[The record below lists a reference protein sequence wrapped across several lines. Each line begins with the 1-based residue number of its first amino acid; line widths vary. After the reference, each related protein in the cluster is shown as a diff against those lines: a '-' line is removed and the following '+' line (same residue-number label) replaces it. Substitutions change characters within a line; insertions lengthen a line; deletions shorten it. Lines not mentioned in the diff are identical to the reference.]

1 MSVSISIR
9 FLTGRAHLHPWQTH
23 HSEGRVEW
31 PPSHWRL
38 LRALVAIAGRG
49 LTSLPIPDFVVDP
62 GKKPK
67 PTKKNSNQSWPPA
80 EYISLPDQ
88 WHEEG
93 VDEIPLSRL
102 AGLLATLTATPSI
115 WLPKTAG
122 GHTRQYFP
130 IHLAGIVKNSGSA
143 VFDTFA
149 AVRKDQPV
157 VYQWPNVD
165 LSSQL
170 LADLRLLLDR
180 MAYFGRAESW
190 CRAEVHSQGMKE
202 FLGVVIESRGQSH
215 WECVCIED
223 GGKPIGKEY
232 RDYILERRL
241 APLPLESTIDTHG
254 LSHEAFRLFERLKKP
269 KTLKASKSLSKLP
282 KLASFD
288 WSLWGQ
294 RLKVIDDK
302 VHADGPWTDAEIAT
316 LCEQFQEKE
325 EKKLIKELLT
335 NCMKPQIEFE
345 TWKARFNQSTPQNML
360 LRCLLR
366 ESGQD
371 IKDGLERPIGTRW
384 VHYAVPREIY
394 DVPRLT
400 LQPKLR
406 NPETVDLVV
415 YALNTATVHK
425 PVLPALTDT
434 LLVADRFRS
443 AAMAVC
449 GTPSRTLSGHEADD
463 EPCQDH
469 NHAFWWPRDEDND
482 GFIDH
487 VTVYARAG
495 FQQNEVDALRRLNR
509 LRQRGGRPDLLVTP
523 VFVGRAADYTPWQC
537 NLSNTFIS
545 ATPYFCPL
553 HLSHG
558 RTGGSRI
565 RSVTNVIRQAL
576 HRQGIITDTDEVE
589 SIREL
594 IFDYDPKM
602 LPTPDFVNATDKAI
616 SPRQYIP
623 VVDPTANPVPLA
635 VRGSEDFPAYPG
647 VCLRDPDQEHPFGLS
662 AGIFVNE
669 GSRFIRTLSF
679 CRNRRGNQ
687 VRGHG
692 RMLYIRFRDARL
704 PQPFALGSQCHFG
717 LGLFVCPTSNRSRP
731 GI

>member
-1 MSVSISIR
+1 
-9 FLTGRAHLHPWQTH
+9 
-23 HSEGRVEW
+23 
-31 PPSHWRL
+31 
-38 LRALVAIAGRG
+38 VAIAGRG
-49 LTSLPIPDFVVDP
+49 LTSLPLPDFVVDP
-62 GKKPK
+62 GEKPK
-67 PTKKNSNQSWPPA
+67 PTKNNPNPQWPPA
-80 EYISLPDQ
+80 QYTSLPDQ
-88 WHEEG
+88 WHDDN
-93 VDEIPLSRL
+93 VDKIPLSRI
-102 AGLLATLTATPSI
+102 AGLVATLAATPCI

-130 IHLAGIVKNSGSA
+130 IHKSGMVKNSGSA

-149 AVRKDQPV
+149 TVCKHEPIV
-157 VYQWPNVD
+157 FHWPNVD
-165 LSSQL
+165 LDAQSVS
-170 LADLRLLLDR
+170 DLNLILGRLT
-180 MAYFGRAESW
+180 YFGRAESW
-190 CRAEVHSQGMKE
+190 CQAKLHTSQ
-202 FLGVVIESRGQSH
+202 VRDVPNVIPQGDGRTH

-223 GGKPIGKEY
+223 TRKAVGNEY
-232 RDYILERRL
+232 RDYTLERRL
-241 APLPLESTIDTHG
+241 AACGDVKTEAVDLLPRTAISVKG
-254 LSHEAFRLFERLKKP
+254 SRPEAEADFRAILN
-269 KTLKASKSLSKLP
+269 
-282 KLASFD
+282 
-288 WSLWGQ
+288 
-294 RLKVIDDK
+294 
-302 VHADGPWTDAEIAT
+302 AEQA
-316 LCEQFQEKE
+316 
-325 EKKLIKELLT
+325 ELL
-335 NCMKPQIEFE
+335 
-345 TWKARFNQSTPQNML
+345 L

-731 GI
+731 EI